1 MVYIFTIYK
10 YGREPRNI
18 TWQAA
23 CWRPLLQTNLPDQF
37 KNVYIQR
44 KKWGCGQDLTGSG
57 LKVETGFC
65 EDGNEPL
72 GFIQDG
78 K

>member
-44 KKWGCGQDLTGSG
+44 KK
-57 LKVETGFC
+57 
-65 EDGNEPL
+65 
-72 GFIQDG
+72 
-78 K
+78 